1 MKSYPDRYYIQRK
14 LKPYV
19 RIQSQKK
26 IIYMPDGLK
35 LQELQQSQIDCL
47 VNDYGFTIMI
57 EIPVE
62 TYSYCSVFGSL
73 GIMATQIDF
82 IDKKFFE
89 LRPGNKVIQIGTGKV
104 TAKNHIDKFSQPYRY
119 AGAIKYENTT
129 YYAFE
134 VPKELL
140 PDKPQTFYMLYQKE
154 SVLVFRTVLKTQK
167 RKCFFPIFK
176 KVIDN

>member
-1 MKSYPDRYYIQRK
+1 MKIYPDRYYLQRK

-35 LQELQQSQIDCL
+35 LQELQQSQVDCL
-47 VNDYGFTIMI
+47 VNEYGFTIMM
-57 EIPVE
+57 EIPVDS
-62 TYSYCSVFGSL
+62 YCYCSVFGSL

-82 IDKKFFE
+82 IHKNFFQ
-89 LRPGNKVIQIGTGKV
+89 LRPGNKVMQIGSGKV
-104 TAKNHIDKFSQPYRY
+104 TEKNQVDKFSMPYRY
-119 AGAIKYENTT
+119 AGAIQYENTT

-140 PDKPQTFYMLYQKE
+140 PEKQQTYYLLYQKR
-154 SVLVFRTVLKTQK
+154 SVLVIRTILKTK
-167 RKCFFPIFK
+167 KEKHFLPIFK
-176 KVIDN
+176 KAIDN